1 MPVTKAEEEADSEE
15 TLEAEAE
22 EIPEEEEILGVD
34 IRTPE
39 TAVTSPAIIVAERII
54 WQNSVHRLKRTKDR
68 QIRRKNLNRRR
79 KRVIIMGSG
88 VTVR

>member
-1 MPVTKAEEEADSEE
+1 MPVTKAEEEADSKE

-54 WQNSVHRLKRTKDR
+54 WQNSVHCLKCTKDK

-79 KRVIIMGSG
+79 KSRIIMGSG

>member
-1 MPVTKAEEEADSEE
+1 MPVTKAEEEVDSEE

-22 EIPEEEEILGVD
+22 EIPEEDEILGAD
-34 IRTPE
+34 IRIPE

-54 WQNSVHRLKRTKDR
+54 WRNSVHHLKRTKDR
-68 QIRRKNLNRRR
+68 QIRQKNLNRRR
-79 KRVIIMGSG
+79 KSRIIMGSG